1 MVTGFILSKGK
12 RTVFNDDVPA
22 KCPECASIDVEF
34 DRVRISC
41 KNCET
46 TETFKLTRD
55 LEDSDAF
62 SELNKQHAISV
73 FRRWGFAG

>member
-1 MVTGFILSKGK
+1 M
-12 RTVFNDDVPA
+12 FNDDVPA
-22 KCPECASIDVEF
+22 KCPECASIDIEL

-41 KNCET
+41 KNCEI
-46 TETFKLTRD
+46 TETFKLTPD